1 MMNKRKLIMI
11 ILSVFLVVSIGAN
24 IYQFNANQSLK
35 TSVAGLQNELDNL
48 NAEIASLKNDISEK
62 DTKIAELEKTIEDL
76 NTTIEKEDYTVTDV
90 DIQMLVTQQA
100 FTYESPSSSSLKIG
114 AVQKDEVVHVIGQV
128 DNTNW
133 FKISQEGD
141 IYSFIDGTLLVEMTE
156 EQSKEYEQ
164 YLEEV
169 VQTQQEQPQQSEQ
182 PVQQPEV
189 QQPAVEIPE
198 NEQPEEGEAPLPRD
212 ENGNYTPINP
222 ETGQPYEVGDIV
234 GGFIWSGDDSN
245 NPYW

>member
-1 MMNKRKLIMI
+1 MRNKKLFKRAIIITALALSINMIAGGCGKQAEEVISESVEEVTPTEEESTEKTEDKQEKLIEDN
-11 ILSVFLVVSIGAN
+11 SVS
-24 IYQFNANQSLK
+24 
-35 TSVAGLQNELDNL
+35 
-48 NAEIASLKNDISEK
+48 KNDMSASKGTEK
-62 DTKIAELEKTIEDL
+62 
-76 NTTIEKEDYTVTDV
+76 KEEEFTLTEM

-164 YLEEV
+164 YLEEEV
-169 VQTQQEQPQQSEQ
+169 QPQQEVQQEVVQQ
-182 PVQQPEV
+182 PQQPEV
-189 QQPAVEIPE
+189 QQPQQPE
-198 NEQPEEGEAPLPRD
+198 VQQPEGEQPAAGEEWGPGLSEK
-212 ENGNYTPINP
+212 Y
-222 ETGQPYEVGDIV
+222 Q
-234 GGFIWSGDDSN
+234 SGDYVPELGGTVHDGDVGLEEFLAEHGL
-245 NPYW
+245 